1 MRLFRHP
8 NEVTPECRGAAVALG
23 NFDGVHLGHQAV
35 IARAFDLA
43 QAHDSAVG
51 ILTFEPHPRAFFKPD
66 LPPFRITP
74 FRIKMRVLQ
83 ALGQEQDMGLDFVC
97 CLAFD
102 QQLAGM
108 SARDF
113 AAGVLHEGLGVAHI
127 VVGQDFCFGKGRSGD
142 VKTLKALGQEL
153 KFGVDAVSAAVDG
166 KGAVHSSTLIRE
178 HLQQGRPQDAAA
190 ILGRAWEIEGRVE
203 HGQKLGRKLGF
214 PTANIA
220 MVGGYLLPKLGIY
233 AVKAAIDEGDHP
245 AWIDGVASLGY
256 RPTVDGSHIQFEVYL
271 FDYSGDL
278 YGRHLR
284 VALLEFLR
292 PELKFLDLEAL
303 KAQIA
308 ADCDRARQVLA
319 HYHGP
324 KPGPLGRGNFVL

>member
-8 NEVTPECRGAAVALG
+8 NEITPECRGAAIALG

-35 IARAFDLA
+35 IARAFELA

-83 ALGQEQDMGLDFVC
+83 ALGQERDMGLDFVC

-102 QQLAGM
+102 QHLAGM
-108 SARDF
+108 SAPEF
-113 AAGVLHEGLGVAHI
+113 ASQVLHDGLRAAHI
-127 VVGQDFCFGKGRSGD
+127 VVGEDFCFGKGRSGD
-142 VKTLKALGQEL
+142 VKTLKALGREL

-166 KGAVHSSTLIRE
+166 KGAVLSSTLIRE
-178 HLQQGRPQDAAA
+178 HLQSGNPQAAAA

-203 HGQKLGRKLGF
+203 HGEKLGRKLGF
-214 PTANIA
+214 PTANII
-220 MVGGYLLPKLGIY
+220 MGDYLMPKLGIY
-233 AVKAAIDEGDHP
+233 AVRAAVDEGDHP
-245 AWIDGVASLGY
+245 TWIDGVASLGY

-292 PELKFLDLEAL
+292 PELKFPGLDEL

-308 ADCDRARQVLA
+308 ADCDQARQFLA

>member
-8 NEVTPECRGAAVALG
+8 NEVTPDCRGAAIALG
-23 NFDGVHLGHQAV
+23 NFDGVHLGHQTV

-43 QAHDSAVG
+43 QAYDSAVG
-51 ILTFEPHPRAFFKPD
+51 ILTFEPHPRAFFRPD
-66 LPPFRITP
+66 QPPFRLTP

-83 ALGQEQDMGLDFVC
+83 ALGQDRDMGLDFVC

-102 QQLAGM
+102 QHLAGM

-113 AAGVLHEGLGVAHI
+113 AQAVLHDGLNAAHI
-127 VVGQDFCFGKGRSGD
+127 VVGEDFCFGKGRSGN
-142 VKTLKALGQEL
+142 VQTLKAIGQEL

-166 KGAVHSSTLIRE
+166 KGAVHSSTLARE
-178 HLQQGRPQDAAA
+178 HLQAGRPQAAAA
-190 ILGRAWEIEGRVE
+190 ILGRAWEIAGRVE

-214 PTANIA
+214 PTANI
-220 MVGGYLLPKLGIY
+220 MLGDYLLPKLGIY
-233 AVKAAIDEGDHP
+233 AVRAAIDETDHP

-256 RPTVDGSHIQFEVYL
+256 RPTVGGQEIQFEVYL

-292 PELKFLDLEAL
+292 PELKFPGLDEL

-308 ADCDRARQVLA
+308 ADCDQARQFLA
-319 HYHGP
+319 HYQGP
-324 KPGPLGRGNFVL
+324 TPGPLGRGNFVL

>member
-8 NEVTPECRGAAVALG
+8 NEVTPECRGAAIALG

-35 IARAFDLA
+35 IARAFELA
-43 QAHDSAVG
+43 RAHDSAVG
-51 ILTFEPHPRAFFKPD
+51 ILTFEPHPRAFFKPE

-74 FRIKMRVLQ
+74 FRIKTRVLQ

-102 QQLAGM
+102 QHLASM
-108 SARDF
+108 SAREF
-113 AAGVLHEGLGVAHI
+113 AEAVLHEGLGAAHI

-166 KGAVHSSTLIRE
+166 RGAVHSSTLVRE
-178 HLQQGRPQDAAA
+178 HLQRGRPQAAAA
-190 ILGRAWEIEGRVE
+190 ILGRAWEIAGRVE
-203 HGQKLGRKLGF
+203 HGDKLGRKLGF
-214 PTANIA
+214 PTANIT
-220 MVGGYLLPKLGIY
+220 MGDYLMPQLGIY
-233 AVKAAIDEGDHP
+233 AVKAAVDEGDHP

-292 PELKFLDLEAL
+292 PELKFPDLEAL

-308 ADCDRARQVLA
+308 ADCEQARQILA

>member
-8 NEVTPECRGAAVALG
+8 NEVTPECRGAAIALG
-23 NFDGVHLGHQAV
+23 NFDGIHLGHQAV
-35 IARAFDLA
+35 IARAFEWA
-43 QAHDSAVG
+43 RAYDSAVG

-113 AAGVLHEGLGVAHI
+113 AADVLHEGLGVAHI

-190 ILGRAWEIEGRVE
+190 ILGRAWEIAGRVE
-203 HGQKLGRKLGF
+203 HGDKLGRKLGF
-214 PTANIA
+214 PTANIT
-220 MVGGYLLPKLGIY
+220 MGDYLMPKLGIY

-292 PELKFLDLEAL
+292 PELKFPDLEAL

>member
-8 NEVTPECRGAAVALG
+8 NEITPECRGAAIALG
-23 NFDGVHLGHQAV
+23 NFDGIHLGHQAV
-35 IARAFDLA
+35 IARAFELA
-43 QAHDSAVG
+43 QAYDGPVG

-83 ALGQEQDMGLDFVC
+83 ALGQEKDMGLDFVC

-113 AAGVLHEGLGVAHI
+113 ASNVLHDGLNAAHI

-203 HGQKLGRKLGF
+203 HGQKLGRKIGY
-214 PTANIA
+214 PTANIP
-220 MVGGYLLPKLGIY
+220 MPGYLLPKLGIY
-233 AVKAAIDEGDHP
+233 AVRAAIDEGDHP
-245 AWIDGVASLGY
+245 AWIDGAASLGY
-256 RPTVDGSHIQFEVYL
+256 RPTIGGDHVQFEVHL

-292 PELKFLDLEAL
+292 PELKFPGLDEL

-308 ADCDRARQVLA
+308 ADCDQARQFLA

-324 KPGPLGRGNFVL
+324 TPGPLGRGNFVL